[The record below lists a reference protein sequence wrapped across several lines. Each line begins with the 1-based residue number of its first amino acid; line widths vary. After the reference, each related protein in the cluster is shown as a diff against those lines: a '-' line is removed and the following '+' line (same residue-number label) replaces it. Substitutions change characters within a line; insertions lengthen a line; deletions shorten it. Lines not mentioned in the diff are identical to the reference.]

1 MSTDFPPLPSIDARM
16 QAQERL
22 STILHARIE
31 QLSQDMQASFHQLAA
46 YQIQAEKRMDE
57 RFDAIESRLEGMA
70 TKQDLTTMEDR
81 ILGAFQNLMNVI
93 EDRLPKQEQ

>member
-31 QLSQDMQASFHQLAA
+31 QLSQDMQLSFHQLAA
-46 YQIQAEKRMDE
+46 YQIQAGQRLDA
-57 RFDAIESRLEGMA
+57 RFDAMA
-70 TKQDLTTMEDR
+70 TKQDLAAMEDR
-81 ILGAFQNLMNVI
+81 ILGAFQNLMDVVS
-93 EDRLPKQEQ
+93 ERLPKKGE